1 VISEPILIV
10 DDERDVRDS
19 LTEVL
24 RMRGYTVES
33 AASGQE
39 ALARMAGTPFPV
51 VLTDFQMPGGMTGL
65 DLIAAV
71 KQRHPESL
79 CILIT
84 AHATLDTSIEAL
96 KRGAYDLIQK
106 PFRAS
111 EVEVVLDR
119 ALDHARLLRKVHAYQ
134 TELET
139 RILDRTRDLQE
150 AHREALA
157 LCDLTLQNL
166 DAPGRNALLESLL
179 DRLAVRW
186 SPDGLGCYGRD
197 GDALQALV
205 RRGPRP
211 LPASLDIPYP
221 GPLRA
226 PELGYPEARF
236 VPLGDAGWL
245 YLGFDDRSTFSEA
258 DPGFLLLTR
267 HLELALRVR

>member
-1 VISEPILIV
+1 MISEPILLV

-39 ALARMAGTPFPV
+39 ALTRMGANPFPV

-71 KQRHPESL
+71 KQRHPETLS
-79 CILIT
+79 ILIT

-166 DAPGRNALLESLL
+166 DAPGQEALLESLL
-179 DRLAVRW
+179 DRLATRW
-186 SPDGLGCYGRD
+186 SPDGLGCYRRD
-197 GDALQALV
+197 GDGLRAVV

-245 YLGFDDRSTFSEA
+245 YLGFGDRSTFSEA